1 MIEPTT
7 NVQAQGQSET
17 VSSLSRLNAD
27 YESFLKL
34 LTAQVANQ
42 DPLAPMDS
50 STFVTQ
56 LAQLSQVEQSI
67 QVNANLED
75 ISARIAGAVAM
86 SDVQLIG
93 RMVTVPGDRLGTPQE
108 NTRLSYEL
116 MEPASTVSA
125 RVVMEDG
132 TILRRF
138 ENLPRTSGETHE
150 LTWDGRDDAGL
161 PVVGE
166 GPFRFEV
173 VASDDQG
180 ESVRYASYT
189 QARVDSVILGGGV
202 PMLVL
207 DNGAEV
213 SSSSVSRVQ

>member
-1 MIEPTT
+1 MIDPTASS
-7 NVQAQGQSET
+7 QSAGQVAT
-17 VSSLSRLNAD
+17 ASSLSRLNAD
-27 YESFLKL
+27 YQNFLKL

-67 QVNANLED
+67 QVNTNLAD

-93 RMVTVPGDRLGTPQE
+93 RIVTVPGDQIATPQE

-116 MEPASTVSA
+116 IEPASSVSA
-125 RVVMEDG
+125 RVVTDDG

-138 ENLPRTSGETHE
+138 DDLPRTSGEAHE
-150 LTWDGRDDAGL
+150 LNWDGRDDTGL
-161 PVVGE
+161 PVVGGGNLRLE
-166 GPFRFEV
+166 IVATDGQGEPIRYTTYTEAR
-173 VASDDQG
+173 VASVVLSTRG
-180 ESVRYASYT
+180 
-189 QARVDSVILGGGV
+189 

-213 SSSSVSRVQ
+213 SSSSVARVE